1 MKNRWVIISIF
12 CTLML
17 WMILSCNK
25 NEVTPI
31 FGDCDVTVSVNNLTF
46 ESASNNGSRSSNTGT
61 EIKHIKLQDG
71 SQLIAKLDR
80 AEVQASGLRASS
92 ALKATTVNKIEK
104 GVKYRIIIYDKNGN
118 FKETKVYTV
127 GSESAEGSFK
137 LDGGVAYQFVAI
149 SYGNTTTPTA
159 PSTTSKISTDVIAS
173 LGLTNTTNHA
183 LLYAN
188 VSFTPKAGTNNLNL
202 VLKNLLS
209 EVTLNI
215 DASAIGPIAK
225 VDASLSGHYSTI
237 YNIKMLDGT
246 FTTSPT
252 AQSRSFVFPTLQV
265 SSVSSS
271 PNIICNGSNPL
282 STFKATVTIGTVS
295 RLVTINGFEIL
306 PGYRYT
312 LNVSFIPSGIIIGSR
327 VWAKGNLSYSNGV
340 YYNRSNPEET
350 GYDYSATDYWN
361 YASPEIPLLP
371 AMNTTLLA
379 ESPAIVFPV
388 NDPCTKIAGGNWRMP
403 TLADFEAL
411 GAPVVVDAK
420 GVVGGVF
427 TGVQANGVGNTTNGT
442 KGEAGYLY
450 FLGKDEVSTLTAKL
464 KFFAGGGL
472 RGGVTNNIPLSEP
485 GVSTFR
491 NFDAVYHAIDSQ
503 NPTPATNRDGVPAAF
518 QSYLYAPPIFL
529 ALNENNSKQFNFL
542 SHRFVH
548 TGQDQSEQWA
558 KRDSRFPIRC
568 VKDL

>member
-1 MKNRWVIISIF
+1 MKNNWVIISIF

-17 WMILSCNK
+17 WMILSCSK
-25 NEVTPI
+25 NEVTPS
-31 FGDCDVTVSVNNLTF
+31 FGDCEVTVSVNDITF
-46 ESASNNGSRSSNTGT
+46 ESPSNSGSKSSLTDT
-61 EIKHIKLQDG
+61 QIKHIKLQDG

-80 AEVQASGLRASS
+80 TDIQPSSLRASS
-92 ALKATTVNKIEK
+92 ALKATSVNKIDK
-104 GVKYRIIIYDKNGN
+104 GVKYRILIYDKNGN

-127 GSESAEGSFK
+127 GSESSEGSFK
-137 LDGGVAYQFVAI
+137 LDGGVEYKFVAI
-149 SYGNTTTPTA
+149 SYGNTTTPSA
-159 PSTTSKISTDVIAS
+159 PSTTSKISTDVITS
-173 LGLTNTTNHA
+173 LGLTNTLNHA

-188 VSFTPKAGTNNLNL
+188 VSFTPKSGANNLNL

-209 EVTLNI
+209 EVILNVNT
-215 DASAIGPIAK
+215 SSIGPIAG
-225 VDASLSGHYSTI
+225 VTASLSGHYATI
-237 YNIKMLDGT
+237 NNIKMLDGT
-246 FTTSPT
+246 FTTSPS
-252 AQSRSFVFPTLQV
+252 AQSRSFVFPPVNV

-282 STFKATVTIGTVS
+282 STFKATVTVGTAS
-295 RLVTINGFEIL
+295 RTVTINGFEIL
-306 PGYRYT
+306 PGYRYL
-312 LNVSFIPSGIIIGSR
+312 LNLSFIPSGIIIGTR
-327 VWAKGNLSYSNGV
+327 VWAKGNLSYLNGV

-420 GVVGGVF
+420 GVEGGVF

-442 KGEAGYLY
+442 KAEAGYLY
-450 FLGKDEVSTLTAKL
+450 FTGKDEVSNTTIKL

-472 RGGVTNNIPLSEP
+472 RGVVRNNIPLSEP

-503 NPTPATNRDGVPAAF
+503 NPTPATNRDGVPAAL
-518 QSYLYAPPIFL
+518 QTYLYAPPIFL
-529 ALNENNSKQFNFL
+529 ALNENSSKQFNFL

-548 TGQDQSEQWA
+548 TGPDQSEQWA
-558 KRDSRFPIRC
+558 RRDSRFPIRC